1 MKDAITAYP
10 LSWPPGKPR
19 TPEKDRRY
27 GQFGR
32 QVETKGALSSWKSK
46 RKVTVNE
53 AIRRI
58 RAQVTAYTRRGR
70 TWRIDPD
77 DVIVSTN
84 LRTRLDGLPYSNSK
98 EPDDPGVAVYMELDD
113 RPICIAVDTYKSVAD
128 NLAAVAAVLEA
139 LRALERHG
147 SGLME
152 AAFTGFTALPAPG
165 QVQALDWRRVLEYD
179 GTDLA
184 EAKTRFR
191 QLAARHHP
199 DRGGDAATFDTVARA
214 WQQAQAELG
223 GC

>member
-32 QVETKGALSSWKSK
+32 QVETKGTLSSWKSK

-58 RAQVTAYTRRGR
+58 RAQVTAYTPRGR

-84 LRTRLDGLPYSNSK
+84 LRTRLDGLPYSNAK

-113 RPICIAVDTYKSVAD
+113 RPICIAVDTYRSVAD

-165 QVQALDWRRVLEYD
+165 QIQALDWRRVLEYD
-179 GTDLA
+179 GNNLA
-184 EAKTRFR
+184 EAKARYR
-191 QLAARHHP
+191 QLAGRHHP

-223 GC
+223 G